1 MNMTRWVKK
10 LGLVL
15 IAVLVCLLG
24 IALPASS
31 VAADITQPEEFY
43 GDITVN
49 GVAASVGTVIVAK
62 ISGVDRGTFTIT
74 EVGKY
79 GGSGTFDLRLV
90 VSGEEA
96 DTGKMITFWVNGSQA
111 DQTAIYEPGE
121 SEELNL
127 TAWVYP
133 LQASDIQVTKALNY
147 LRQRQAQQSNG
158 SIGGFSVDAWVVMA
172 IAAAGQNPDSW
183 TAGGNSIV
191 AYLRD
196 NASANLNANKAT
208 DWERSILAIVAAE
221 KNPRNFGGINYV
233 ATLLALYDGNQIGDN
248 TLLNDDF
255 WGILALKAIG
265 ESPTIIEASKDFI
278 IYNQNSDGGWGDNV
292 GGNSDADNTA
302 AAVSALIAAGV
313 SPGSQTIVKALNYLK
328 SQQQNNGGF
337 VSEGA
342 TNSAVDAWVINA
354 IIDAGQSPVGDKW
367 RRSGKTPIGHLLSL
381 QDTDGFFNYTASVK
395 SQPEWMTAYAVLALV
410 GKSWPK
416 DTTSPTISNL
426 TPSSGAS
433 TTSTSPAISASF
445 SDAVSGINTATA
457 IIRVDG
463 TNRTSSATVT
473 DSGISYAASGLTIGT
488 HSVTVTVSDKAGNE
502 ASRSWS
508 FSVVTSSAGSGGT
521 GGGGGGAAGVT
532 PVLDS
537 VTSTGRFVEDVT
549 AKSEDRKVEL
559 YIPKNTIGKNKA
571 GGIISSIRIKEEKDP
586 PDPPEKSNVVGLVYD
601 LGPDGTT
608 FDPPIILTFKYSESK
623 IGADI
628 AEDNLVV
635 AYWDKDAEEW
645 VELEST
651 VDPKNNIITAKVSHF
666 TNFTILAHTRP
677 ANFTNTDLMIA
688 PAEIEVGEMVTISTL
703 ITNTGDL
710 TDTYKVTL
718 KINSTIVEVK
728 EVEVVGGEGEKVSFS
743 VTAEEAGTYIVD
755 VNGLTGSFVVKE
767 KAVSSA
773 PSAPSLPAP
782 ISALPSPPPEPE
794 SPEAETPLAT
804 PPAPLPP
811 FPSAEPTN
819 WPLIGGIIAGVIVFG
834 LLIFF
839 LVRRL
844 TY

>member
-1 MNMTRWVKK
+1 MTRWIKK

-62 ISGVDRGTFTIT
+62 ISDVDRGTFTTT

-90 VSGEEA
+90 VSGEES
-96 DTGKMITFWVNGSQA
+96 DTGKTITFWVNGSQA

-133 LQASDIQVTKALNY
+133 LQSNDIQITKALNY
-147 LRQRQAQQSNG
+147 LRQRQAQHSNG

-191 AYLRD
+191 DYLRD
-196 NASANLNANKAT
+196 NASANLDANKAT
-208 DWERSILAIVAAE
+208 DWERSILAIVAAG

-233 ATLLALYDGNQIGDN
+233 ATLLALYDDGSSQIGNADW
-248 TLLNDDF
+248 LNDDF
-255 WGILALKAIG
+255 WGILALVAIG

-278 IYNQNSDGGWGDNV
+278 INNQNIDGGWGDNV

-313 SPGSQTIVKALNYLK
+313 SPDSQTIFKALNYLK
-328 SQQQNNGGF
+328 TQQQNNGGF
-337 VSEGA
+337 VSEEA

-354 IIDAGQSPVGDKW
+354 IIDAGQSPVGDEW
-367 RRSGKTPIGHLLSL
+367 RRSGKTPIEHLLSL
-381 QDTDGFFNYTASVK
+381 QDTDGFFNYTAGVE
-395 SQPEWMTAYAVLALV
+395 SQEEWMTAYAVLALM

-433 TTSTSPAISASF
+433 TTSTNPTISASY

-457 IIRVDG
+457 TIRVDG

-488 HSVTVTVSDKAGNE
+488 HSVTVAVSDKTGNE

-508 FSVVTSSAGSGGT
+508 FSVATRSDGGGGG

-532 PVLDS
+532 P
-537 VTSTGRFVEDVT
+537 
-549 AKSEDRKVEL
+549 
-559 YIPKNTIGKNKA
+559 
-571 GGIISSIRIKEEKDP
+571 
-586 PDPPEKSNVVGLVYD
+586 
-601 LGPDGTT
+601 GP
-608 FDPPIILTFKYSESK
+608 
-623 IGADI
+623 
-628 AEDNLVV
+628 
-635 AYWDKDAEEW
+635 
-645 VELEST
+645 
-651 VDPKNNIITAKVSHF
+651 
-666 TNFTILAHTRP
+666 
-677 ANFTNTDLMIA
+677 
-688 PAEIEVGEMVTISTL
+688 
-703 ITNTGDL
+703 
-710 TDTYKVTL
+710 
-718 KINSTIVEVK
+718 
-728 EVEVVGGEGEKVSFS
+728 
-743 VTAEEAGTYIVD
+743 
-755 VNGLTGSFVVKE
+755 
-767 KAVSSA
+767 
-773 PSAPSLPAP
+773 
-782 ISALPSPPPEPE
+782 
-794 SPEAETPLAT
+794 
-804 PPAPLPP
+804 
-811 FPSAEPTN
+811 
-819 WPLIGGIIAGVIVFG
+819 
-834 LLIFF
+834 
-839 LVRRL
+839 
-844 TY
+844 

>member
-1 MNMTRWVKK
+1 MTRLVKK

-15 IAVLVCLLG
+15 TAVLVCLLG
-24 IALPASS
+24 IVLPASS

-62 ISGVDRGTFTIT
+62 ISGVDKGTFTTT

-90 VSGEEA
+90 VSGDEA
-96 DTGKMITFWVNGSQA
+96 DTGKPITFWVNGSQA

-127 TAWVYP
+127 IAWVYP
-133 LQASDIQVTKALNY
+133 LQASDSQITKALNY
-147 LRQRQAQQSNG
+147 LRQQQAQQSNG

-191 AYLRD
+191 DYLRD
-196 NASANLNANKAT
+196 NASANLDANKAT
-208 DWERSILAIVAAE
+208 DWERSILAIVAAG

-233 ATLLALYDGNQIGDN
+233 ATLLALYNGGQIGDN

-255 WGILALKAIG
+255 WGILALAAIG

-278 IYNQNSDGGWGDNV
+278 INKQNIDGGWGDNV
-292 GGNSDADNTA
+292 GGSSDADNTA

-313 SPGSQTIVKALNYLK
+313 SPDSQTIFKALNYLK
-328 SQQQNNGGF
+328 TQQQNNGGF
-337 VSEGA
+337 VSEET
-342 TNSAVDAWVINA
+342 TNSAVAAWVINA
-354 IIDAGQSPVGDKW
+354 IIDAGQSPVGDEW
-367 RRSGKTPIGHLLSL
+367 RRSGKTPIEHLLSL

-395 SQPEWMTAYAVLALV
+395 SQPEWMTAYAVLALM

-433 TTSTSPAISASF
+433 TTSTSPTISASF

-457 IIRVDG
+457 TIRVDG

-473 DSGISYAASGLTIGT
+473 DSGISYGASGLTIGT
-488 HSVTVTVSDKAGNE
+488 HSVTVAVSDKAGNE

-521 GGGGGGAAGVT
+521 GGGGGGGGVAGVT
-532 PVLDS
+532 PVLDL
-537 VTSTGRFVEDVT
+537 VTSKGRFIEDVT

-559 YIPKNTIGKNKA
+559 YIPKNTIGKNRA

-586 PDPPEKSNVVGLVYD
+586 PDPPEESNVVGLVYD
-601 LGPDGTT
+601 LGPDGAT

-623 IGADI
+623 IDADI
-628 AEDNLVV
+628 AEENLVV
-635 AYWDKDAEEW
+635 AYWDKDDDEW

-666 TNFTILAHTRP
+666 TNFTILAHTHP
-677 ANFTNTDLMIA
+677 ANFTITALMIA
-688 PAEIEVGEMVTISTL
+688 PDEIESGEMVTISTL

-710 TDTYKVTL
+710 TDTYEVTL
-718 KINSTIVEVK
+718 KINGSIVEVK
-728 EVEVVGGEGEKVSFS
+728 EAEVIGGEDEKVVFS
-743 VTAEEAGTYIVD
+743 VTAEEAGTYKVD
-755 VNGLTGSFVVKE
+755 VNGLAGSFVVKE

-773 PSAPSLPAP
+773 PPAPSSPAP
-782 ISALPSPPPEPE
+782 ISALPPLPPE
-794 SPEAETPLAT
+794 SPEAETPQVT

-811 FPSAEPTN
+811 LPSVEPTN
-819 WPLIGGIIAGVIVFG
+819 WPLIGGITAGVIVLG

>member
-24 IALPASS
+24 IVLPASS
-31 VAADITQPEEFY
+31 VAADITHPEEFY

-49 GVAASVGTVIVAK
+49 GAAAAVGTVIVAK
-62 ISGVDRGTFTIT
+62 ISDVDRGTFTTT

-90 VSGEEA
+90 VSGEESN
-96 DTGKMITFWVNGSQA
+96 TGKTITFWVNGSQA

-133 LQASDIQVTKALNY
+133 LQSNDIQITKALNY
-147 LRQRQAQQSNG
+147 LRQRQAQHSNG

-191 AYLRD
+191 DYLRD
-196 NASANLNANKAT
+196 NAGANLDANRAT
-208 DWERSILAIVAAE
+208 DWERSILAIVAAGE
-221 KNPRNFGGINYV
+221 NPRNFGGIDYV
-233 ATLLALYDGNQIGDN
+233 DTLLALYNGGQIGDN

-255 WGILALKAIG
+255 WGILALVAIG

-278 IYNQNSDGGWGDNV
+278 INNQNIDGGWGDNV

-313 SPGSQTIVKALNYLK
+313 LPDSQTVFKALNYLK
-328 SQQQNNGGF
+328 TQQQNNGGF

-354 IIDAGQSPVGDKW
+354 IIDAGQSPVGDEW
-367 RRSGKTPIGHLLSL
+367 RRSGKTPIEHLLSL
-381 QDTDGFFNYTASVK
+381 QDTDGFFNYTAGVE
-395 SQPEWMTAYAVLALV
+395 SQEEWMTAYAVLALM

-433 TTSTSPAISASF
+433 TTSTNPAISASY

-457 IIRVDG
+457 TIRVDG

-473 DSGISYAASGLTIGT
+473 DSSISYAASGLAIGT

-508 FSVVTSSAGSGGT
+508 FSVVTSSAGGGT

-537 VTSTGRFVEDVT
+537 VTSKGRFVEDVT

-559 YIPKNTIGKNKA
+559 YIPKNTIGKNRA
-571 GGIISSIRIKEEKDP
+571 GSLLTSISIKEKKDP
-586 PDPPEKSNVVGLVYD
+586 PDPPEKSNIVGLVYD
-601 LGPDGTT
+601 LGPDGAT

-623 IGADI
+623 IDADI
-628 AEDNLVV
+628 AEENLVV

-651 VDPKNNIITAKVSHF
+651 VDPENNIITAKVSHF

-688 PAEIEVGEMVTISTL
+688 PAEIEVGEMVTISTI

-710 TDTYKVTL
+710 TDTYEVTL
-718 KINSTIVEVK
+718 KINSSIVEVK
-728 EVEVVGGEGEKVSFS
+728 EVEVVGGGDEKVSFS
-743 VTAEEAGTYIVD
+743 VTAEEAGTYKVD
-755 VNGLTGSFVVKE
+755 VNGLAGSFVVKE
-767 KAVSSA
+767 KVFSST
-773 PSAPSLPAP
+773 PPAPSLPAP
-782 ISALPSPPPEPE
+782 ISALPPPPPESE
-794 SPEAETPLAT
+794 APEAETPQAK

-811 FPSAEPTN
+811 LPSAEPTN
-819 WPLIGGIIAGVIVFG
+819 WPLIVGITAGVIVFG

-839 LVRRL
+839 LVRRS